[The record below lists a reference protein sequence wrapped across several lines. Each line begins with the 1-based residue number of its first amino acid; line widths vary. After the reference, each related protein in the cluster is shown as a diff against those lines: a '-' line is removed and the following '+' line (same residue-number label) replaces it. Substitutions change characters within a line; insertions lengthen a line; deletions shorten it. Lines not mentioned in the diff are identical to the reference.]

1 MVLIATSPHLNKKR
15 SYKQHILLV
24 VLVCFFPSM
33 WRVCCTLDTAR
44 NRIPPSLCGRQ
55 VAGSK
60 GPQISGGI
68 KRFTDR
74 WWDQNVYT
82 SWWPT
87 LTEDL
92 HTKDEFM

>member
-1 MVLIATSPHLNKKR
+1 
-15 SYKQHILLV
+15 
-24 VLVCFFPSM
+24 M
-33 WRVCCTLDTAR
+33 WRVCCTLNTAR

-60 GPQISGGI
+60 GLQTSGGI